1 MSLTPE
7 EVDHIAL
14 LARLDL
20 SDAEKELYRE
30 QLSSILDHVARLQ
43 KLDTSHI
50 PPTSSVLPP
59 RSRLR
64 EDEIKTGLSKD
75 QAMKNAPDEKKGQ
88 FRVPPVLDR

>member
-1 MSLTPE
+1 MSLTPD

-14 LARLDL
+14 LARLEL

-75 QAMKNAPDEKKGQ
+75 QAMKNAPDETRGQ

>member
-14 LARLDL
+14 LARLEL

-30 QLSSILDHVARLQ
+30 QLSSILDHVAQLQ

-50 PPTSSVLPP
+50 LPTSSVLPP

-75 QAMKNAPDEKKGQ
+75 QALQNAPDQARSQ

>member
-14 LARLDL
+14 LARLEL

-75 QAMKNAPDEKKGQ
+75 QVLQNALDEKRGQ
-88 FRVPPVLDR
+88 FRVPPVLDK

>member
-14 LARLDL
+14 LARLEL
-20 SDAEKELYRE
+20 SDPEKELYRE

-88 FRVPPVLDR
+88 FLVPPVLDR